1 MSRSLKVAQKSINK
15 VMNGLKRRF
24 PSQSALAIELG
35 ISRSTLNRFL
45 HGQPVDRLNFIEISE
60 NLNLDWQ
67 AIADL
72 EEASTTT
79 KNSLNLE
86 PASFITGN
94 PITEPRY
101 FFGREKELK
110 RLFNLLKKH
119 PLQSAAIIGKRRTGK
134 TSLLH
139 YLKKIANRPANQLR
153 PSQKNDWLPH
163 PENYS
168 WVLVDFQDS
177 RMTDR
182 EKLLTYILESLK
194 MTVPS
199 PCNLDN
205 FMEVVSDNLNSP
217 TVILMDE
224 IGVGLERGAE
234 LDDRFWDSLRSLATN
249 STNGNLAF
257 VLASLR
263 PPMEIAKDT
272 GRASSF
278 FNIFAQTTT
287 LGPLT
292 EAEARELI
300 ASSAIAF
307 AEEDVEWI
315 LTESGRWQCLLQIL
329 CRECLFA
336 MKNGETDGWREEGL
350 RQISPFAP
358 LLLTREKEGE
368 GTGEVKNQLS
378 PNC

>member
-1 MSRSLKVAQKSINK
+1 MDILNYSVMSRSLKVAPEYVKKARSSLQ
-15 VMNGLKRRF
+15 RRF
-24 PSQSALAIELG
+24 PSQNALAIELG

-45 HGQPVDRLNFIEISE
+45 TGKAVERLNFVEISGK
-60 NLNLDWQ
+60 LDLDWQ
-67 AIADL
+67 KIAYL
-72 EEASTTT
+72 EDASPTT

-119 PLQSAAIIGKRRTGK
+119 PLQNAAIIGKRRTGK

-139 YLKKIANRPANQLR
+139 YLKNITNTPANQLR
-153 PSQKNDWLPH
+153 PGQKNDWLPH
-163 PENYS
+163 PENYR
-168 WVLVDFQDS
+168 WVFVDFQDS

-182 EKLLTYILESLK
+182 EKLLTHILESLK

-263 PPMEIAKDT
+263 APIEIAKDT

-278 FNIFAQTTT
+278 FSIFAQAMT

-292 EAEARELI
+292 EVEARELI

-336 MKNGETDGWREEGL
+336 LENRETDDWREEGL
-350 RQISPFAP
+350 RQIAPFAP
-358 LLLTREKEGE
+358 LLLAEEKL
-368 GTGEVKNQLS
+368 T
-378 PNC
+378 

>member
-1 MSRSLKVAQKSINK
+1 MSRSLKVAPESINK
-15 VMNGLKRRF
+15 VKKALKVNGF
-24 PSQSALAIELG
+24 ASQQALATELA
-35 ISRSTLNRFL
+35 ISRSTLRNFL
-45 HGQPVDRLNFIEISE
+45 NGKPVDRLNFVEISE
-60 NLNLDWQ
+60 TLGLDWQ

-72 EEASTTT
+72 EETSPST
-79 KNSLNLE
+79 KNFLNLE

-119 PLQSAAIIGKRRTGK
+119 PLQSAAIIGKRRSGK

-139 YLKKIANRPANQLR
+139 YLKNITNTPANQLR
-153 PSQKNDWLPH
+153 SHQKNDWLPH

-168 WVLVDFQDS
+168 WVFIDFQDS
-177 RMTDR
+177 RMTHR

-194 MTVPS
+194 MTVPT

-205 FMEVVSDNLNSP
+205 FMKVVSDNLNSP

-224 IGVGLERGAE
+224 IEVGLERGAE

-257 VLASLR
+257 VLASSISL
-263 PPMEIAKDT
+263 MELARNT

-278 FNIFAQTTT
+278 FNIFAQTMT

-292 EAEARELI
+292 KAEARELI

-315 LTESGRWQCLLQIL
+315 LTKSGRWQCLLQIL

-336 MKNGETDGWREEGL
+336 LENGETDGWREVGL
-350 RQISPFAP
+350 RQIAPFAP
-358 LLLTREKEGE
+358 LLLAEEKL
-368 GTGEVKNQLS
+368 T
-378 PNC
+378 